1 MKDIIPG
8 ILIGLAIVALAIP
21 VAVPSCNFTLS
32 PSIFGPRTPREPR
45 RPILPRHKHV
55 APPEPGS
62 PISPE
67 LIPTGAALKTPHA
80 SRTLSAA

>member
-1 MKDIIPG
+1 MKDLIPG
-8 ILIGLAIVALAIP
+8 ILIGAAILALAIP
-21 VAVPSCNFTLS
+21 LAVPSCNFTLS

-45 RPILPRHKHV
+45 KPIFPRHKHV

-67 LIPTGAALKTPHA
+67 LIPAGAALKTPHA
-80 SRTLSAA
+80 SWALPAA